1 MYRGW
6 MTGKAEVGYLSIIRP
21 LILTFSGGGTS
32 ATLRIL
38 GLTSDQA
45 VTGNFE
51 GHGVI

>member
-1 MYRGW
+1 MDDGQSGSW
-6 MTGKAEVGYLSIIRP
+6 LSQHYP
-21 LILTFSGGGTS
+21 AFDPHLFWGGTS